1 MIKPGIRLRVL
12 WLAIVPAVL
21 ISMALLAYQTVT
33 KLRDLESALAERGAS
48 MVRQLAP
55 AAEYGVVSGNAE
67 ILMPLIRAAGQE
79 SDVTGVGVFDSKGSK
94 IVSLGDTYWI
104 NKPDGHQQDRISQI
118 KLSKS
123 LVFYAPIFQ
132 TEIVLDDYTLIST
145 QVNRGAAGAKQK
157 VTGWVGLE
165 LSTQGLLKDQQH
177 VMVQS
182 LVILLVGLALSA
194 LIGWRMGRQITEPI
208 LLLSRAVGRIGEGH
222 FSERVTADGTGEFGI
237 LQRGVNQMAGKLQS
251 AHEHMQE
258 RIDQA
263 TARLIYQA
271 AHDSLTGLVNRRE
284 FEIRLDRAVLASQQH
299 GRTHALCYM
308 DLDQFKI
315 INDTCGH
322 AAGDEML
329 CQLAL
334 LLKALMRERDTLARL
349 GGDEFALLLENC
361 DLEDALKVADQC
373 RTAVQRYHFK
383 WDNRI
388 FAVGASIGLVMI
400 DQDAGTAANLLS
412 AADAACYV
420 AKDRGRNQIHMY
432 EHKDSDLVRHRNE
445 MQWVSRIHKALDEKR
460 LKLYWQEIR
469 PVSPAANEP
478 RHFELL
484 LRMRDEEGRLVLP
497 MAFIPAAE
505 RYALMP
511 QIDSWV
517 VETTLGV
524 CGSYLSQARRG
535 NCVFAINL
543 SGVSL
548 KSTEF
553 RGHLLSLL
561 KDRDH
566 LGSHLCF
573 EITETA
579 AIGNLAVVNDF
590 IQELKSIGC
599 RFALD
604 DFGSGLSSFTYLK
617 NLDVDYLKIDG
628 AFVNNMANDSVD
640 HSMVEAIHRIGH
652 QVGLKTIAEY
662 VESEAVLNRL
672 RAIGVDF
679 AQGNYLHRPEP
690 LETLC
695 DSVKRFT

>member
-222 FSERVTADGTGEFGI
+222 FAERVTADGTGEFGI

-420 AKDRGRNQIHMY
+420 AKDRGRNQIHIY